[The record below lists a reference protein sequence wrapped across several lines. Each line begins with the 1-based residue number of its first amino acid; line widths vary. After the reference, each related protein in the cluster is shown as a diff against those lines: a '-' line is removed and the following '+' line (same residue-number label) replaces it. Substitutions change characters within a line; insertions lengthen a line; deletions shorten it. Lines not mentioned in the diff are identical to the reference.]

1 MYIHI
6 YQNKFNFDFKY
17 LRMVVMVTS
26 GITTIPMTKSEID
39 NTRSKKLLGVRIR
52 VQRLNG
58 IMTRRFDANIEDD
71 RMIDNIETITIPPIL
86 VSSLGTTEF
95 CGFGDI
101 VLCELIPEVE
111 AFSSEL
117 V

>member
-1 MYIHI
+1 
-6 YQNKFNFDFKY
+6 
-17 LRMVVMVTS
+17 MVTS

-58 IMTRRFDANIEDD
+58 IMTRRFDANMEDD
-71 RMIDNIETITIPPIL
+71 SMIDKIETITIPPIL
-86 VSSLGTTEF
+86 VSSLGVTEF
-95 CGFGDI
+95 CECGVA
-101 VLCELIPEVE
+101 VLCELRLEVE

>member
-1 MYIHI
+1 
-6 YQNKFNFDFKY
+6 
-17 LRMVVMVTS
+17 MVTS

-71 RMIDNIETITIPPIL
+71 RIIDTIETITIPPIL
-86 VSSLGTTEF
+86 VSSLGVTEF
-95 CGFGDI
+95 CGRGAK
-101 VLCELIPEVE
+101 VLCELRFEVE